1 MNRRH
6 FLSWMGVGALASS
19 LPVALAACN
28 SGGQGND
35 SASPEASGESS
46 ETASTETA
54 AAEGAKG
61 VSSDEAFVA
70 VGPVADLDSQG
81 FIANED
87 VAGGPVIV
95 IRDPEDT
102 DSLIALDSR
111 CPHRGCAVEWQ
122 SADNQFVCPCHRSSF
137 EPDGSL
143 VSGPASTSL
152 DALEAK
158 VEGDQVLVKTT

>member
-1 MNRRH
+1 MKRRH

-46 ETASTETA
+46 ETASPETA
-54 AAEGAKG
+54 AAEGAEG
-61 VSSDEAFVA
+61 ASSDEAFVA

-122 SADNQFVCPCHRSSF
+122 STDNQFVCPCHRSSF